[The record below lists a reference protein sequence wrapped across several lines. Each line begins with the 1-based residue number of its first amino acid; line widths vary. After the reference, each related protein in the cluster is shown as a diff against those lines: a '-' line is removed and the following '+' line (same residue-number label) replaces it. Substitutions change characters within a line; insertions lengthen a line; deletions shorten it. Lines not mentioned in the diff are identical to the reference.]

1 MYGLVN
7 RAIEQLVISLEG
19 EAGWRRVC
27 ARADVSADGFVAMC
41 PYHDEVTY
49 RLVGAASEEL
59 GMPAAD
65 VLEAFGEY
73 WILFTAEEGYAELLN
88 AAGDDLRTFLH
99 GLNDM
104 HGRVETLFR
113 HMKLPHFQVED
124 VGPGEYLLHY
134 QSARAGL
141 GPMVKGLLRGLARRF
156 HEPITVDTVSEDA
169 CRSSFRIRQRTP
181 AEVGAEA

>member
-7 RAIEQLVISLEG
+7 RAIEQLVVSIKG

-41 PYHDEVTY
+41 PYHDDVTY

-59 GMPAAD
+59 DMPASE

-73 WILFTAEEGYAELLN
+73 WILFTAEEGYAELLD

-113 HMKLPHFQVED
+113 QMKLPHFHVED
-124 VGPGEYLLHY
+124 LGPGEYLLHY
-134 QSARAGL
+134 QSERAGL

-156 HEPITVDTVSEDA
+156 QEPITVDTVSEDA
-169 CRSSFRIRQRTP
+169 SRSCFRIRQRVT